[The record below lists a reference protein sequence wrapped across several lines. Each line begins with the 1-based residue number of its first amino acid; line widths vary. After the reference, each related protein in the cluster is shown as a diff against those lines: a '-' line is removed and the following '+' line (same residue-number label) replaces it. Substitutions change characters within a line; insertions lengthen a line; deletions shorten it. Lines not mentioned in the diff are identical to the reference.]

1 MADTGTSLPVKNST
15 NAPAHHPRASGN
27 PFESIRREFDRLFAD
42 LDRNS
47 WLAPFSQFG
56 GALSKPANGEPAW
69 MTTPA
74 VDVVERDDAYEITAE
89 MPGMDE
95 KNIEVLLSNGGIS
108 IRGEKR
114 EDTTDESADHYVRE
128 RSFGSFERSFAL
140 PDDVNADNIQA
151 NYANG
156 VLRVT
161 LPKNPNAQPAKRRI
175 DVRKTN

>member
-1 MADTGTSLPVKNST
+1 MADTGTNLPVKDSAKT
-15 NAPAHHPRASGN
+15 PARTSWASGH

-47 WLAPFSQFG
+47 WIAPLSLFG
-56 GALSKPANGEPAW
+56 GTLSTSANGEPAW

-95 KNIEVLLSNGGIS
+95 KNIDVSLANGGIS

-114 EDTTDESADHYVRE
+114 EDTTDESADHYRRE
-128 RSFGSFERSFAL
+128 RRFGSFERSFAL

-175 DVRKTN
+175 DVKKTS

>member
-1 MADTGTSLPVKNST
+1 MANTGTNLPVKDSAKT
-15 NAPAHHPRASGN
+15 PTRGSGGAGH
-27 PFESIRREFDRLFAD
+27 PFESIRREFDRLFED

-47 WLAPFSQFG
+47 WLAPFSLFG
-56 GALSKPANGEPAW
+56 GTPAKPSNGESAW

-74 VDVVERDDAYEITAE
+74 VDVVERTDAYEITAE

-95 KNIEVLLSNGGIS
+95 KNIEVSLVNGGLS
-108 IRGEKR
+108 IHGEKR

-128 RSFGSFERSFAL
+128 RRFGSFERSFAL
-140 PDDVNADNIQA
+140 PDDVSVDKIQA

-161 LPKNPNAQPAKRRI
+161 LPKNPSAQSAKRRI
-175 DVRKTN
+175 DVKKGN

>member
-1 MADTGTSLPVKNST
+1 MTDTGSNLPVKDAAKT
-15 NAPAHHPRASGN
+15 PARSGGH
-27 PFESIRREFDRLFAD
+27 PFESIRREFDRLFED
-42 LDRNS
+42 LDRNA
-47 WLAPFSQFG
+47 WLAPFSLFG
-56 GALSKPANGEPAW
+56 GSVSKPTNGEPAW
-69 MTTPA
+69 MATPV

-95 KNIEVLLSNGGIS
+95 KNIEVSLANGGIS

-128 RSFGSFERSFAL
+128 RRFGSFERSFAL
-140 PDDVNADNIQA
+140 PDDVNADSIKA

-175 DVRKTN
+175 EVKKAN